1 VKVRDRRQEIKAV
14 RVEYCL
20 RYVPKSCLVGVN
32 KMAVEILELRYK
44 NSRLRNWREEHLQRV
59 RELELQISDLDLE
72 LRGDDDAD

>member
-1 VKVRDRRQEIKAV
+1 
-14 RVEYCL
+14 
-20 RYVPKSCLVGVN
+20 
-32 KMAVEILELRYK
+32 MAVEILELRYK